1 MACPIS
7 HHLTGGLLYLDFFHP
22 AQLTHTNHTR
32 KTSCFFKF
40 SEKCSFL
47 KLDFEGFSI
56 IKVTF
61 NIINSKINITVQQIT
76 KCRETTRNK

>member
-1 MACPIS
+1 MS
-7 HHLTGGLLYLDFFHP
+7 HLSSSDWWPALSGLLSSCTVN
-22 AQLTHTNHTR
+22 THKPYKKN
-32 KTSCFFKF
+32 KLFFKF